1 MNSNTAHNKILKFAP
16 IQVSMSEF
24 RRMLKEDAT
33 PSNPINVSWR
43 KEDGSITRHDM
54 YWIEGPLGNGIEGG
68 TNTKRREGMV
78 NIPVVNTDGVW
89 RTLTWDGITRFRFNN
104 KTYTI
109 K

>member
-1 MNSNTAHNKILKFAP
+1 MNSNTAHNKLLKFAP

-24 RRMLKEDAT
+24 RRMLKEDAS
-33 PSNPINVSWR
+33 PSNPINVSWI
-43 KEDGSITRHDM
+43 KENGSITRHDM

>member
-1 MNSNTAHNKILKFAP
+1 MNSNTAHNKLLKFAP
-16 IQVSMSEF
+16 IAVSLSEF
-24 RRMLKEDAT
+24 KRMLEEEAT
-33 PSNPINVSWR
+33 PSNPITVWWN
-43 KEDGSITRHDM
+43 KLNGTTKHDM

-89 RTLTWDGITRFRFNN
+89 RTLTWDGITKFRFNN